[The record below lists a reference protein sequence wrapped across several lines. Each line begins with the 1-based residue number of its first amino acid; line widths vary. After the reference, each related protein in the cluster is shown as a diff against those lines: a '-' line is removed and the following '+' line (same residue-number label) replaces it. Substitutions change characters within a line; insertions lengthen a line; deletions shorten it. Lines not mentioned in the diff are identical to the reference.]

1 MKKALLLLIISVT
14 TITSCKK
21 DLEDRYYNPDQ
32 LRGGTSDI
40 VPGLFTQLLT
50 TNKIFVQDYGEW
62 FYLLSG
68 GTSITG
74 YEQVCNR
81 YISYRYDWFSTY
93 NDLTTG
99 TGFDDYPITGQSY
112 FESSYTRLK
121 NWETIK
127 AEMDK
132 RSGQDKT
139 DAELYFKL
147 ATVIKLYQ
155 VGKLVDLFNSIP
167 YFDAFQGSSGG
178 TEHYFPAYDDPKEI
192 YQSLIA
198 DLGELVNTLEA
209 SYNQVSELG
218 KSTFRSQ
225 DVAFKGDI
233 IKWVAFAN
241 ATRLKLLVRISGVE
255 EAYAKPLITE
265 ALTKPLPTQDLTW
278 QLWYEIDPTGG
289 GFWIRGLY
297 ETTYAAFVPNII
309 MKRINYGAAT
319 YNEGEDDPRL
329 PVLAFPTKY
338 HDYRAI
344 SYNIDAQTPIY
355 DGGDRYYPF
364 ADDITSTLEQ
374 NAKSMYNHATFQRNA
389 NMPVY
394 MFSLAEL
401 DLIKAEIA
409 LKGLGNTGKTAGE
422 HIRDAVTHSVDFW
435 YWLNQL
441 SVYERGTAD
450 SVLYPTKP
458 SADVISDWADKVSA
472 KFNAAA
478 GQDGKMEI
486 LMQQKFIHLNLL
498 HPYELWTELRR
509 TRHPKLEPFT
519 WRGSVWKPMPER
531 VRYPTTEQSANPDN
545 FTKVA
550 AQNNL
555 TTPIFWVPTALRSVI
570 PYWNDYN
577 YE

>member
-1 MKKALLLLIISVT
+1 MKKVLLLIIISV
-14 TITSCKK
+14 ITVSSCKK

-93 NDLTTG
+93 NDLNTG
-99 TGFDDYPITGQSY
+99 NGFDDYPITGQSY

-127 AEMDK
+127 GEMDK
-132 RSGQDKT
+132 RSGQDKA

-147 ATVIKLYQ
+147 ATLIKLYQ
-155 VGKLVDLFNSIP
+155 AAKLVDLFNSIP
-167 YFDAFQGSSGG
+167 YFNAFQGSSGG

-192 YQSLIA
+192 YQSIIA

-233 IKWVAFAN
+233 SKWVAFAN

-255 EAYAKPLITE
+255 EAYAKPLIAE
-265 ALTKPLPTQDLTW
+265 ALTKPLPSQDLTW
-278 QLWYEIDPTGG
+278 QLWYTIVPTGG
-289 GFWIRGLY
+289 GFWLRGLF

-309 MKRINYGAAT
+309 MKRINYGAAS

-329 PVLAFPTKY
+329 PVLALRTKY
-338 HDYRAI
+338 NDYRAI

-364 ADDITSTLEQ
+364 ADNIRSSLEQ
-374 NAKSMYNHATFQRNA
+374 NAKSMYNHATFQQNA
-389 NMPVY
+389 HMPVY
-394 MFSLAEL
+394 MFSLSEL
-401 DLIKAEIA
+401 DLVKAEIS
-409 LKGLGNTGKTAGE
+409 LKGLGSTGKTAGE

-450 SVLYPTKP
+450 SVLYPAKP
-458 SADVISDWADKVSA
+458 SADVISAWADKVSA

-478 GQDGKMEI
+478 GVDGKMEI

-498 HPYELWTELRR
+498 HPYELWAELRR

-519 WRGSVWKPMPER
+519 WRGNVWKPMPER
-531 VRYPTTEQSANPDN
+531 VRYPTSEQSANPDN
-545 FTKVA
+545 FRKVA
-550 AQNNL
+550 DQNNL
-555 TTPIFWVPTALRSVI
+555 TAHIFWVPTALRSVV

>member
-1 MKKALLLLIISVT
+1 MKKVLLLIIIAVT
-14 TITSCKK
+14 TVSSCKK

-99 TGFDDYPITGQSY
+99 NGFDDYPITGQSY

-127 AEMDK
+127 EEMDK

-147 ATVIKLYQ
+147 ATLIKVYQ
-155 VGKLVDLFNSIP
+155 AAKLVDLFNSIP
-167 YFDAFQGSSGG
+167 YSDAFQGSSGG
-178 TEHYFPAYDDPKEI
+178 TEHYFPAYDDPKAI
-192 YQSLIA
+192 YQSVIA

-209 SYNQVSELG
+209 SYNQLSEVG
-218 KSTFRSQ
+218 KSTFRAQ

-265 ALTKPLPTQDLTW
+265 ALGKPLPTTDLTW
-278 QLWYEIDPTGG
+278 QLWYTIDPTGG
-289 GFWIRGLY
+289 GFWLRGLY
-297 ETTYAAFVPNII
+297 ETTYAAFVPGII
-309 MKRINYGAAT
+309 MKRMNYGAST
-319 YNEGEDDPRL
+319 YDEGEDDPRL
-329 PVLAFPTKY
+329 PVLALPTKY
-338 HDYRAI
+338 NDYRAI
-344 SYNIDAQTPIY
+344 SYNIDEQTPIY
-355 DGGDRYYPF
+355 DGGDRYYPY
-364 ADDITSTLEQ
+364 ADDIRSSLEQ
-374 NAKSMYNHATFQRNA
+374 NAKSMYNHATFQQNA
-389 NMPVY
+389 QMPIY

-401 DLIKAEIA
+401 DLLKAEIA
-409 LKGLGNTGKTAGE
+409 LKGLGATGKTAGE
-422 HIRDAVTHSVDFW
+422 HIRDAVSHSVDFW

-450 SVLYPTKP
+450 AVLYPAKP
-458 SADVISDWADKVSA
+458 SAGVISGWADKVGA
-472 KFNAAA
+472 RFDAAA
-478 GQDGKMEI
+478 GADGKMEI
-486 LMQQKFIHLNLL
+486 LMQQKYIHLNLL
-498 HPYELWTELRR
+498 HPYELWAELRR

-519 WRGSVWKPMPER
+519 WRGNVWKPMPER
-531 VRYPTTEQSANPDN
+531 VRYPTSEQSANPDN
-545 FTKVA
+545 FRAVA
-550 AQNNL
+550 DQNNL
-555 TTPIFWVPTALRSVI
+555 TSHIFWVPRCLTHGGALLERL
-570 PYWNDYN
+570 
-577 YE
+577 

>member
-1 MKKALLLLIISVT
+1 MKKAFLLIIISV
-14 TITSCKK
+14 ITVSSCKK

-99 TGFDDYPITGQSY
+99 NGFDDYPITGQSY

-127 AEMDK
+127 GEMDK
-132 RSGQDKT
+132 RSGKDKT

-147 ATVIKLYQ
+147 ATLIKLYQ
-155 VGKLVDLFNSIP
+155 AAKLVDLFNSIP
-167 YFDAFQGSSGG
+167 YSQAFQGSSGG
-178 TEHYFPAYDDPKEI
+178 TEHYFPAYDDPKAI
-192 YQSLIA
+192 YQSIIA
-198 DLGELVNTLEA
+198 DLGDLVNTLEA

-233 IKWVAFAN
+233 TKWVAFAN
-241 ATRLKLLVRISGVE
+241 AARLRLLVRISGVE

-265 ALTKPLPTQDLTW
+265 ALTKPLPTTDLTW
-278 QLWYEIDPTGG
+278 QLWYTIDPTGG

-297 ETTYAAFVPNII
+297 ETTYAAFVPGII
-309 MKRINYGAAT
+309 MKRLNYGAST

-329 PVLAFPTKY
+329 PVLALRTKY
-338 HDYRAI
+338 NDYRGI

-355 DGGDRYYPF
+355 DGGDKYYPF
-364 ADDITSTLEQ
+364 ADDIASSLTT

-394 MFSLAEL
+394 MFSLAEV
-401 DLIKAEIA
+401 DLLKAEIA
-409 LKGLGNTGKTAGE
+409 LKGLGTTGKTAGE

-450 SVLYPTKP
+450 SILYPTKP
-458 SADVISDWADKVSA
+458 SAGVISAWADKVGV
-472 KFNAAA
+472 KFDAAA
-478 GQDGKMEI
+478 GVDGKMEI
-486 LMQQKFIHLNLL
+486 LMQQKYIHLNLL
-498 HPYELWTELRR
+498 MPYELWAELRR

-519 WRGSVWKPMPER
+519 WRGNVWKPMPER
-531 VRYPTTEQSANPDN
+531 VRYPTSEQSANPDN
-545 FTKVA
+545 FQKVA
-550 AQNNL
+550 TQNNL
-555 TTPIFWVPTALRSVI
+555 TTPIFWVPTALRTVI